1 LLPEPTEGV
10 EVSVGGVAVIV
21 YEDVYDPESID
32 NVRVAKVIEN
42 VTSLVAL
49 SYTLVTLDVARTLQ
63 LPTAVNVRTAVLE
76 LTVQPVV
83 PALVTE

>member
-1 LLPEPTEGV
+1 
-10 EVSVGGVAVIV
+10 
-21 YEDVYDPESID
+21 VYDPESID

>member
-1 LLPEPTEGV
+1 LLPEPIEGV